1 LVSLHLF
8 QMHSFIETLIHFPIL
23 ALFLAIGIGYLLGEI
38 SFFGFRFG
46 IAGVLFAGLA
56 IGALDP
62 GIALPE
68 ILPTLG
74 LILFVYMVGLQS
86 GPALVKSIRER
97 GYRDSAFAVA
107 ILTFGAAIALGCSWL
122 LRLSGP
128 RAAGLFCGAT
138 TNTPALAAARETVRE
153 IASKSGM
160 TADQVKALAD
170 QPVVQ
175 YSIAYP
181 VGVIGV
187 LLLFQLMRKLWRVRT
202 VETRP
207 AEGILV
213 RDFVVRNPAVSG
225 RTLASV
231 WATTSAPFA
240 VSRIQHAGRTAV
252 ATPDTTLELG
262 AIVSVVAESEGQRE
276 AASLFGESSP
286 LRIEGD
292 NSRIEAKRVYV
303 SSPSAVGCTVAELGL
318 DQFPAIIS
326 RIRRGD
332 IEIVATP
339 DSRLEYGD
347 LLRVITDR
355 HRISDVRQF
364 FGDSIRG
371 AAEAHFGS
379 IALGMVA
386 GVLLGMIP
394 APLPNGATL
403 KLGYAGG
410 PLIVALI
417 LGKLGRTGRITW
429 VIPAGA
435 NITLRQIGLLLF
447 LGGVGTRAGWEFLRT
462 LQNNGLPTLLAG
474 AAITLGV
481 TLATLV
487 FGHKLLKMPFDF
499 VTGVMSG
506 IQTQPACLAFAAG
519 QARNDDPNVGYAAVY
534 PAATISKII
543 LAQLL
548 VTLVPLAKAG
558 DAVPAT
564 LTAPV
569 RKRPRPV
576 AAKLIRPGISG
587 IASIPAPG
595 GCLVAEGYS
604 REANAAGVET
614 TGMTGFYECAVTR
627 HFAIFAAP
635 GHWTANRGLL
645 GMGDVS
651 FGPKFVFNRESRL
664 VPLFA
669 LGYTYKQPTAASGLG
684 SGFHDHKVTA
694 YADKSVG
701 LTRVSAN
708 FIVKWEGRNGG
719 ALRQQMQSLGLFRP
733 LRGRLGLAVQSFYS
747 ESPIV
752 DYGGALAAA
761 VYNVSPDLST
771 HAGFEHGFGPKSA
784 NLGVV
789 LGMTYIYRGPARKKG

>member
-1 LVSLHLF
+1 
-8 QMHSFIETLIHFPIL
+8 MHSFIEILIHFPIL

-38 SFFGFRFG
+38 DFFGFRFG

-56 IGALDP
+56 VGALDP

-68 ILPTLG
+68 IVPTLG

-86 GPALVKSIRER
+86 GPALVQSIRER
-97 GYRDSAFAVA
+97 GYRDSAFAAV
-107 ILTFGAAIALGCSWL
+107 ILTFGAAIAWGCSWI
-122 LRLSGP
+122 LRLNGS
-128 RAAGLFCGAT
+128 RAAGLFCGAV

-153 IASKSGM
+153 IASKSGIA
-160 TADQVKALAD
+160 ADQVKALAD

-181 VGVIGV
+181 IGVVGV
-187 LLLFQLMRKLWRVRT
+187 LLMFQLMRKVWRIRT

-207 AEGILV
+207 ADGILV
-213 RDFVVRNPAVSG
+213 RDFVVRNPALRG

-231 WATTSAPFA
+231 SESASAAFA
-240 VSRIQHAGRTAV
+240 VSRVHQGGRTEV
-252 ATPDTTLELG
+252 ATPGTTLELG
-262 AIVSVVAESEGQRE
+262 AIVSVVGEAEGQCE
-276 AASLFGESSP
+276 AAGLFGESSP

-292 NSRIEAKRVYV
+292 NSRIEAKRVFV
-303 SSPSAVGCTVAELGL
+303 SSPAVVGCTVAELGL
-318 DQFPAIIS
+318 DRFPAIIS
-326 RIRRGD
+326 RVRRGD
-332 IEIVATP
+332 AEIVATP
-339 DSRLEYGD
+339 DARLEYGD

-355 HRISDVRQF
+355 HRIGEVRQF

-371 AAEAHFGS
+371 GAEAHFGP
-379 IALGMVA
+379 IALGIVL

-394 APLPNGATL
+394 APLPNGASL

-447 LGGVGTRAGWEFLRT
+447 LGGVGTRAGWEFVRT
-462 LQNNGLPTLLAG
+462 LQNDGLPTLAAG
-474 AAITLGV
+474 AAITLSV
-481 TLATLV
+481 ALATLV
-487 FGHKLLKMPFDF
+487 FGHKFLKMPFDF

-519 QARNDDPNVGYAAVY
+519 QAKNDEPNIGYAAVY
-534 PAATISKII
+534 PAATIAKII

-558 DAVPAT
+558 DAIPAGVV
-564 LTAPV
+564 APV
-569 RKRPRPV
+569 RKKPV

-587 IASIPAPG
+587 IGSIPAPG
-595 GCLVAEGYS
+595 GCLIAEGFS
-604 REANAAGVET
+604 REANAAGVAT
-614 TGMTGFYECAVTR
+614 TGMTGFYECALSR
-627 HFAIFAAP
+627 HIAIFAAP
-635 GHWTANRGLL
+635 GHWSSNRGLS
-645 GMGDVS
+645 GIGDVS

-669 LGYTYKQPTAASGLG
+669 VGYTYKQPTAPSGLG

-694 YADKSVG
+694 YADKSFG

-708 FIVKWEGRNGG
+708 FIVRWEGCNGG
-719 ALRQQMQSLGLFRP
+719 ALRQHMQSLGVFRP
-733 LRGRLGLAVQSFYS
+733 LRGRVGMALQSFYS
-747 ESPIV
+747 ESPV
-752 DYGGALAAA
+752 VHYGGALAAA
-761 VYNVSPDLST
+761 VYNVSPELST
-771 HAGFEHGFGPKSA
+771 HVGLEHGFGPRSA

-789 LGMTYIYRGPARKKG
+789 WGMTYLYRGPRH